1 MRKGFSGLPS
11 FLSKSSPG
19 GVYGRSGER
28 DTGGRERREGLEVLR
43 SNVKQVNSHGVF
55 YSCKAAKALILGSTE

>member
-1 MRKGFSGLPS
+1 MRKGFSELPS

-28 DTGGRERREGLEVLR
+28 ERREGLDVLR
-43 SNVKQVNSHGVF
+43 SNVKQVNSHGGF
-55 YSCKAAKALILGSTE
+55 YSCKAAKALILGSTK